1 VTVRVPI
8 SWHPEMQGR
17 SRHEESTIYVHV
29 ELRRRRIEAV
39 EIGDA
44 TVTAHALRAIV
55 EASGHDWERW
65 RADLMFEAHALRE
78 LWLQG
83 ETDAEHDERL
93 EREAENER
101 AEFRDAAHS
110 WIWRQQDGD

>member
-1 VTVRVPI
+1 VI
-8 SWHPEMQGR
+8 
-17 SRHEESTIYVHV
+17 
-29 ELRRRRIEAV
+29 
-39 EIGDA
+39 
-44 TVTAHALRAIV
+44 
-55 EASGHDWERW
+55 
-65 RADLMFEAHALRE
+65 FEAHALRE